1 MNNKILII
9 GGDPNS
15 INSEIIFKSWKKL
28 NKNLKK
34 RIFIVSNFNLIQNQF
49 KKLDYKIKVSEVE
62 DLNKKNNF
70 DLKILNIDLKFK
82 DPFKV
87 PKKEASKF
95 VINSLNLAHR
105 LGLRK
110 DVIGIINGPIN
121 KKLLKNPKI
130 GVTEFLAIRGNI
142 KDNSEVMLIKCK
154 SFAVCPLTTHID
166 VKDIAKKINIKL
178 ITNKIKTIYFW
189 YRKYLDKNPKI
200 GILGLNPHNAEFRNK
215 SEEVTIITPSIKRL
229 KQAKIKIAGPLV
241 SDTIFIDQYKKY
253 DVIVGMYHDQV
264 LSPFKALLNLMPLML
279 L

>member
-34 RIFIVSNFNLIQNQF
+34 RIFIVSNFSLIQNQF

-62 DLNKKNNF
+62 DLNEKNNF

-110 DVIGIINGPIN
+110 DVIGIINCPIR
-121 KKLLKNPKI
+121 
-130 GVTEFLAIRGNI
+130 IRSI
-142 KDNSEVMLIKCK
+142 QK
-154 SFAVCPLTTHID
+154 
-166 VKDIAKKINIKL
+166 
-178 ITNKIKTIYFW
+178 
-189 YRKYLDKNPKI
+189 R
-200 GILGLNPHNAEFRNK
+200 HN
-215 SEEVTIITPSIKRL
+215 
-229 KQAKIKIAGPLV
+229 
-241 SDTIFIDQYKKY
+241 
-253 DVIVGMYHDQV
+253 
-264 LSPFKALLNLMPLML
+264 
-279 L
+279 